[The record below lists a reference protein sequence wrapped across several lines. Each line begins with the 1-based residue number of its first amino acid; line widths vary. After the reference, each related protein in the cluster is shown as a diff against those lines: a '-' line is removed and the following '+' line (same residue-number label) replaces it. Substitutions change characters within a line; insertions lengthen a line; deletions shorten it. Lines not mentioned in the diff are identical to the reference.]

1 MGTPGAK
8 FNGADRADQHLRPA
22 YLPLRHLRA
31 LDERTERIE
40 AILNRLVQVV
50 GARFGAMEARMLGLE
65 TRMSALEDWSHDVT
79 GRLDRIERRLNL
91 VEAD

>member
-1 MGTPGAK
+1 MSDDGPE
-8 FNGADRADQHLRPA
+8 NLV
-22 YLPLRHLRA
+22 LRHLRA

-40 AILNRLVQVV
+40 ATLNRLVQVV

-65 TRMSALEDWSHDVT
+65 ARMTALEDWSHDVT

-91 VEAD
+91 VEAA

>member
-1 MGTPGAK
+1 MSDDGPE
-8 FNGADRADQHLRPA
+8 NLV
-22 YLPLRHLRA
+22 LRHLRA

-40 AILNRLVQVV
+40 ASVNRLIQVV

-65 TRMSALEDWSHDVT
+65 TRMTAFEDWSHDVT

-91 VEAD
+91 VEAG